1 MIDKKE
7 KFPSAV
13 QMYAQEHL
21 DGKMSRREFLTRAT
35 ALGATSA
42 TAYSLIGLS
51 APLADGHDIQQ
62 GGVVRIQMNVRG
74 LKDPRTFDWSEMANF
89 TRGWLEYLVQLNR
102 DGSIEGRLLESWSAN
117 EDATQII
124 LNVRKGVKWNNG
136 DDFTAQDVA
145 FNISRWCEQE
155 VEGNSMAG
163 RMGTLI
169 DPETQVARDGAIVIL
184 DDHTVQL
191 NPHSSDITLIVGM
204 LDYPAAIVHSSHD
217 PDNMLGNPI
226 GTGPYLPEYLD
237 VGVSGALVRNDNHSW
252 WDAGNGAYLDRIEFH
267 DFGTD
272 FSTQFSGAEADE
284 FDLCYETTS
293 EFIEL
298 YQTLDGWGESA
309 VQTNA
314 TVICRGNKLSIDEAA
329 GGIQPYSDPRVGV
342 ALAKAVDNSI
352 CLELGYSGLGVTAE
366 NHHVSPTHPEYA
378 QLPPLVVDKAEALR
392 LMQESGLGDYEHN
405 LISIDEDW
413 ISSTADAIA
422 DQLRDAGIKIKRT
435 NLPGATFWDDWQT
448 HLFSMTN
455 WNPRPLGVQIYI
467 LAYKSDGIWNE
478 TGFQNEEFDTL
489 LAQSLTIIDA
499 DERSKIMVR
508 LQELMQENGVIIQPY
523 WRNLYRFHKSNLVN
537 AEMHPSFEIHSWKYG
552 WKA

>member
-1 MIDKKE
+1 MINHNE

-13 QMYAQEHL
+13 KMYAQEHL
-21 DGKMSRREFLTRAT
+21 DGKLSRREFLTRAT
-35 ALGATSA
+35 ALGASTA
-42 TAYSLIGLS
+42 TAYGLIGLS
-51 APLADGHDIQQ
+51 APLADGHEVKD

-89 TRGWLEYLVQLNR
+89 TRGWLEYLVQLDR
-102 DGSIEGRLLESWSAN
+102 DGSVVGRLLEGWSAN
-117 EDATQII
+117 EDATQIT

-136 DDFTAQDVA
+136 DDFTAADVA
-145 FNISRWCEQE
+145 RNIERWCDEN

-169 DPETQVARDGAIVIL
+169 DPETKLARDGAIVIL

-191 NPHSSDITLIVGM
+191 NPSSSDITLIVGM

-226 GTGPYLPEYLD
+226 GTGPYLPEFLN
-237 VGVSGALVRNDNHSW
+237 VGDSGALVKNVNHTW
-252 WDAGNGAYLDRIEFH
+252 WDEGNGAYLDRIEFY

-272 FSTQFSGAEADE
+272 FSTHFAGAEADE
-284 FDLCYETTS
+284 FDICYETTS

-298 YQTLDGWGESA
+298 YQGLDNWVESA

-314 TVICRGNKLSIDEAA
+314 TVVCRGNKLTIDEDA
-329 GGIQPYSDPRVGV
+329 GGVQPYSDPRVGV
-342 ALAKAVDNSI
+342 ALALAVDNSV
-352 CLELGYSGLGVTAE
+352 CLELGYSGLGVPAE

-378 QLPPLVVDKAEALR
+378 QLPPLVVDKEAALK
-392 LMQESGLGDYEHN
+392 LMEESGLGDYEHN

-413 ISSTADAIA
+413 ISSTADSIA
-422 DQLRDAGIKIKRT
+422 DQLRDAGIKIRRT
-435 NLPGATFWDDWQT
+435 NLPGASFWEDWQT

-455 WNPRPLGVQIYI
+455 WNARPLGVQILI

-478 TGFQNEEFDTL
+478 TGFQSKEFDSL
-489 LAQSLTIIDA
+489 LSQALTIIDA
-499 DERSKIMVR
+499 EKRSEIMVR

-523 WRNLYRFHKSNLVN
+523 WRNLYRFYKQGLVN
-537 AEMHPSFEIHSWKYG
+537 AEMHPQFEVHAWKYG